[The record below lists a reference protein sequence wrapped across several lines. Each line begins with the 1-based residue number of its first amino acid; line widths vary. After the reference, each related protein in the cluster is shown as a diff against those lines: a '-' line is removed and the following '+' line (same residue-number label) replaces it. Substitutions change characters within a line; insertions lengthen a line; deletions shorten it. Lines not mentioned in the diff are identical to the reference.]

1 LLPAGD
7 LRGLCTVS
15 THPNSSSLP
24 SLRVTA
30 FSVKRTQPKCVYLAL
45 MVRRIVV
52 AMRDPSTID
61 DKDYYGNKRLE
72 L

>member
-1 LLPAGD
+1 M
-7 LRGLCTVS
+7 
-15 THPNSSSLP
+15 
-24 SLRVTA
+24 
-30 FSVKRTQPKCVYLAL
+30 YLAL